1 MGKALK
7 TLLLSA
13 AIVGQLVQPFAAIAQ
28 SVSDADQSVQQDEA
42 QAGGD
47 GDQVAGQDPFY
58 CGERKLGTWF
68 YCDKPKPKER
78 TQQSATAQATA
89 TERLAMITKELDELR
104 AKAILEPTT
113 ENVADYIRYQ
123 RVQLDRASTF
133 ADTWQRT
140 LWQNPA
146 LDYTLQRPVNTIG
159 KSAWQQVRQDE
170 QAKTM
175 QSLGQR
181 YGVFFFFSSTCG
193 ACESFGP
200 ILRSLSDHYHMTIL
214 PVSLDGGAN
223 SAFPNYV
230 VDKGQYQKMGL
241 SGGQVPALVLFDT
254 VTKKPMPIG
263 YGIMAEDEVV
273 DRIFRLTSV
282 KVGSDF

>member
-1 MGKALK
+1 MAKTFKA
-7 TLLLSA
+7 LLLSA
-13 AIVGQLVQPFAAIAQ
+13 AVIGQLTQPFAAIAQ
-28 SVSDADQSVQQDEA
+28 TASDVDQATQSDDPQKVSEDAGVPS
-42 QAGGD
+42 
-47 GDQVAGQDPFY
+47 QDPFY

-68 YCDKPKPKER
+68 YCDKPKEKPR
-78 TQQSATAQATA
+78 AANTPSAQATA
-89 TERLAMITKELDELR
+89 TERLAAITKELDELR

-113 ENVADYIRYQ
+113 NNVADYIRYQ

-133 ADTWQRT
+133 ADVWQRT
-140 LWQNPA
+140 LWQDPS
-146 LDYTLQRPVNTIG
+146 LDYTLQRPVNTVG
-159 KSAWQQVRQDE
+159 KSAWQEVRQDD
-170 QAKTM
+170 QKKTM
-175 QSLGQR
+175 EMLGQR
-181 YGVFFFFSSTCG
+181 YGVFFFFSSACG

-214 PVSLDGGAN
+214 PISMDGGPN

-241 SGGQVPALVLFDT
+241 AGGTVPALVLFDT